1 MDQKRVEELL
11 AQNAQLELE
20 GQSLQEQV
28 TLLTLQ
34 LEEERGRNSG

>member
-1 MDQKRVEELL
+1 MDQKRVEDLL

-20 GQSLQEQV
+20 SQSLHERV